1 MCIFYEENPTLH
13 PERVKESAV
22 FTLKDWGSST
32 ENYMRESEKITL
44 LFTVK
49 KTVHA
54 ALSQLQFKMSAFTC
68 RQTQE
73 GHVPGSSHCS

>member
-22 FTLKDWGSST
+22 FTLKAWGSST

-49 KTVHA
+49 KNCTCSVVPTTV
-54 ALSQLQFKMSAFTC
+54 
-68 RQTQE
+68 
-73 GHVPGSSHCS
+73 

>member
-1 MCIFYEENPTLH
+1 MCIFYEETPTLH

-32 ENYMRESEKITL
+32 KNYMRESEKITL

-49 KTVHA
+49 KKKNCTCSVVPTTV
-54 ALSQLQFKMSAFTC
+54 
-68 RQTQE
+68 
-73 GHVPGSSHCS
+73 